1 MVDLDFHKVK
11 VSIAIRYLDTKICI
25 NTDTA

>member
-11 VSIAIRYLDTKICI
+11 VSIAKRYKDMHKY
-25 NTDTA
+25 